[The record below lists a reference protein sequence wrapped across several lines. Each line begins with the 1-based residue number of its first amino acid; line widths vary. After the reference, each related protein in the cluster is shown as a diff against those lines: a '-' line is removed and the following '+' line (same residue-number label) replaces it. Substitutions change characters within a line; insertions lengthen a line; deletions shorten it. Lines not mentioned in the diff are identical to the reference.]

1 MTFLRAA
8 LFAATLVVAN
18 LGYAADG
25 SERSISNNED
35 FRDSQTALLQ
45 HRQLHETLAQQGQRA
60 DKASK
65 VEATN

>member
-1 MTFLRAA
+1 MTFLKTA

-25 SERSISNNED
+25 SERSISHNED
-35 FRDSQTALLQ
+35 FRDSQAALLQ